1 VSGGPRAVACAALAV
16 LLFPAIVAGLAD
28 LPAFGHYPGP
38 YGDIVNTIGVPVRH
52 VTNMVSLVNYDIRG
66 LDTLGEEFI
75 LFAATTGVVMLL
87 RGPRGEAT
95 AAPPVRLRHR
105 RLRGRSE
112 AVSAIGRWM
121 VPLTAVY
128 GVYVVLHAQLTPGG
142 GFQGGVIIFA
152 ALLLIY
158 LGDGYAAWRRLVRS
172 FHLDLAEA
180 LGAGIY
186 AVAGLAP
193 LVLGAQYL
201 QNVLPLGQVGS
212 ILSGGLI
219 PIVNLGVG
227 IAVAGGF
234 SSIALELLEETR
246 EPETGDPAA

>member
-1 VSGGPRAVACAALAV
+1 VRPQIRTFAYIAMALALV
-16 LLFPAIVAGLAD
+16 PPIVAGLAG

-38 YGDIVNTIGVPVRH
+38 YGDIVNAIGVPVRH
-52 VTNMVSLVNYDIRG
+52 VTNMVSLVNYDVRG
-66 LDTLGEEFI
+66 LDTLGEEMI

-95 AAPPVRLRHR
+95 AAAPVRILHR

-112 AVSAIGRWM
+112 AVSGIGRWLM
-121 VPLTAVY
+121 PLTAVY
-128 GVYVVLHAQLTPGG
+128 GAYVVLHAQLTPGG

-158 LGDGYAAWRRLVRS
+158 LGDGYAPWRRLVRS
-172 FHLDLAEA
+172 AHLDSGEA

-186 AVAGLAP
+186 AFAGLAP
-193 LVLGAQYL
+193 LAVGAVYL
-201 QNVLPLGQVGS
+201 QNVVPLGRVGS

-227 IAVAGGF
+227 IAVAAGF
-234 SSIALELLEETR
+234 TSIALELLEETR
-246 EPETGDPAA
+246 APEAGEPNA

>member
-1 VSGGPRAVACAALAV
+1 MSGRLRAIACIVMALV
-16 LLFPAIVAGLAD
+16 LLPGIVAGLAG

-52 VTNMVSLVNYDIRG
+52 VTNMVSLVNYDVRG

-95 AAPPVRLRHR
+95 AAPPVRILHR

-112 AVSAIGRWM
+112 AVTGFSRWM
-121 VPLTAVY
+121 VPLTAVF

-142 GFQGGVIIFA
+142 GFQGGVIVFA

-158 LGDGYAAWRRLVRS
+158 LGDGYAAWRHLVRS
-172 FHLDLAEA
+172 SHLDLAEA

-186 AVAGLAP
+186 AVAGLVP
-193 LVLGAQYL
+193 LSLGAAYL

-227 IAVAGGF
+227 IAVAAGF
-234 SSIALELLEETR
+234 TSVALELLEETR
-246 EPETGDPAA
+246 EADTGDRAA